1 MTNTHTFAEF
11 AAALRDWF
19 RRADEGFPVSN
30 FPFGDLAL
38 ELFRLQFQHN
48 AAYRRICE
56 ARGVSPE
63 SVRDWSAIPVVPTA
77 AFKELELTSLPV
89 NERAAVFC
97 SSGTTRQIPSRHF
110 HSVESLFTY
119 ESSLIPWFR
128 RHVLP
133 EWGERAAFMDF
144 VALTP
149 PPVQAPHSS
158 LAHMFA
164 TVQREFG
171 PREPVFTGTV
181 GDDGAWQLDI
191 TATRRVLESAI
202 AKDEPVVLLGTAFSF
217 VHLCDALDEHKLTLR
232 LPPGSRVMETGGYKG
247 RSRELPKAQLH
258 AMIANRLDLPR
269 TNIVCEYGMSELSS
283 QAYDGVAGSDQPRVF
298 RFPPWARARVISPET
313 GAEVAEGE
321 TGLLQVFDLANVW
334 SVLAIQTEDLAVR
347 RGDGFELIGR
357 AVQAEPRGCSLMPA

>member
-1 MTNTHTFAEF
+1 MTNTHSFAEF

-19 RRADEGFPVSN
+19 RRADESFPTIN
-30 FPFGDLAL
+30 LPFGELAL

-48 AAYRRICE
+48 AVYRRICE
-56 ARGVSPE
+56 ARGVTPE
-63 SVRDWSAIPVVPTA
+63 NVRDWTAIPVVPTS
-77 AFKELELTSLPV
+77 AFKELELTSVPL
-89 NERAAVFC
+89 NERTAVFC
-97 SSGTTRQIPSRHF
+97 SSGTTKQIPSRHC

-119 ESSLIPWFR
+119 ECSLVPWFR

-133 EWGERAAFMDF
+133 EWSERAAFMDF

-149 PPVQAPHSS
+149 PPADAPHSS

-171 PREPVFTGTV
+171 PRETVFTGSV
-181 GDDGAWQLDI
+181 GADGAWQIDF
-191 TATRRVLESAI
+191 TATQRALEAAI
-202 AKDEPVVLLGTAFSF
+202 AKAEPVVLLGTAFSF
-217 VHLCDALDEHKLTLR
+217 VHLCDALDERKLTLR

-258 AMIANRLDLPR
+258 AMLANRLEVSPSS
-269 TNIVCEYGMSELSS
+269 IVCEYGMSELSS
-283 QAYDGVAGSDQPRVF
+283 QAYDGCAGSDQPRVF

-313 GAEVAEGE
+313 GAEVADGE

-347 RGDGFELIGR
+347 RGEGFELVGR
-357 AVQAEPRGCSLMPA
+357 AGQAEPRGCSLMPA